1 MMIEDEE
8 LERLRALMDA
18 KIVELTE
25 IAQAF
30 QNRYML
36 IGAEEFCR
44 EKPRKRG
51 KKALK
56 LVKKP

>member
-1 MMIEDEE
+1 MIEDEE

-30 QNRYML
+30 QNRYIL

-44 EKPRKRG
+44 GKPQKRV
-51 KKALK
+51 KRRLK
-56 LVKKP
+56 IVKKP